1 MSNTQLLNN
10 SGGRQ
15 SSTSPTEPSAAKV
28 AKATISEL
36 VHVYSGQTLANDT
49 VWIGGVVVHDG
60 GIAANLTISLDSIIR
75 VLPGGSAV
83 GITAN
88 DIQSFIRLEGGFG
101 ANLSCFPACAP
112 YGGITV
118 LSAGV
123 VVNAFIG
130 RWCSIGISQNSNARQ
145 ISTDSGSIS
154 VDAFSEISDCD
165 LSAGHLAITSSS
177 IASGVSL
184 KDGSTMSV
192 DRSEIADL
200 TMEYSSAYVSYCNTS
215 NVELKSQSQL
225 TASTSGTVRNVNI
238 HGNSLFELVGY
249 QSPNYIT
256 AYDTMIDSGI
266 MLVTGSGATASA
278 TMVGMNGTMVLQRRS
293 RAVGTVVNGGMM
305 SVLSGS
311 IASATSVRFGTLA
324 VHSKGS
330 AVDTILSPGG
340 LLAVYS
346 GGIAT
351 GTVDKGGA
359 FYNATQNTVSIGSR
373 VVTHY
378 GWQLDSSGVTSQTI
392 VSAGG
397 SAHTV
402 TTTSSYTDSTSERQ
416 LIYSLST
423 ESGSSILS
431 IFGQYKYLY
440 GWQDGNDCRIAAANC
455 RLVNGLYGVTSGV
468 SSISGNVDI
477 YFNPASGVNNTGNMY
492 GGGGNGTTVGG
503 NVKFELD
510 GTGTCKGLIYGGG
523 YAGTANSVVSGCV
536 ELDVNGITH
545 QQNAAL
551 TGHTDW
557 LFAGGAAANGKSSTV
572 GGATSISI
580 SGGASLG
587 SVFGGGSA
595 TGSGS
600 VASVGGGCSITIEN
614 ATISGS
620 VYGGG
625 YAYNGGS
632 STVAG
637 GVAISVKAT
646 SGAAV
651 SIQENICIGGL
662 SGTVSGAGSVT
673 FSGSGAYLNFSGT
686 VSGAG
691 ASGVNTLGFSDF
703 SGAFTADIAEID
715 RISASGNTAAVISD
729 SYVCNNFT
737 FDLTGRRAANSS
749 TALLRRGASGG
760 LVLDSA
766 GGNQLTVILDTG
778 DFTGIQRMELM
789 ELGTSTVSDLTIT
802 LLDPTGATLASL
814 DYDLNETWS
823 SGGRTY
829 GVSLTSGGLL
839 GLNIN

>member
-28 AKATISEL
+28 AKATVREAI
-36 VHVYSGQTLANDT
+36 HVYSGQTLADNT
-49 VWIGGVVVHDG
+49 IYLGGVLVHSG
-60 GIAANLTISLDSIIR
+60 GTAKNLTIDLDSVIF
-75 VLPGGSAV
+75 VLTGGSAIGITAVNIQSFIKIAGGYGENLSVAPPTFVGPEPHIEIYSGGSAV
-83 GITAN
+83 NLYAN
-88 DIQSFIRLEGGFG
+88 NRCS
-101 ANLSCFPACAP
+101 
-112 YGGITV
+112 ITV
-118 LSAGV
+118 SEQSYASHITIDSASLNINSSTALDVDISAGSMSA
-123 VVNAFIG
+123 NS
-130 RWCSIGISQNSNARQ
+130 SIVS
-145 ISTDSGSIS
+145 SIS
-154 VDAFSEISDCD
+154 
-165 LSAGHLAITSSS
+165 LR
-177 IASGVSL
+177 
-184 KDGSTMSV
+184 DGSTMSV

-789 ELGTSTVSDLTIT
+789 ELGTSTVSNLTIT